1 MEEVPQVPQP
11 PASIKLLV
19 IDIDGTLLNPQGE
32 ITHQTLATVQAA
44 QQAGIVVTL
53 ATARRYFNTAQIAA
67 KVGLTGPPLIV
78 YDGALI
84 VQYPQAT
91 ILHARPIQAQI
102 AQQAVD
108 AMVYHGIQPVVHPAN
123 LREEVWT
130 GPAEFDN
137 PIQHIYFASFPERVH
152 RMPYHTLC
160 AGQADPLRV
169 VAFAEEEIIQTLM
182 PDIAALDCSWNSIK
196 RGSYDTAELV
206 VMDRGCSKASGV
218 CALAEMLNIPLQEV
232 MAIGDNNNDIEM
244 LRTVGWGVAMG
255 HSPEAVKASARAVTA
270 NNLEDGAAQ
279 AIERY
284 VLSPG
289 NQDITH
295 SPNGVGVRKG
305 MSLPWLDEPSR
316 SG

>member
-1 MEEVPQVPQP
+1 MDQAP
-11 PASIKLLV
+11 PAPSSVKLLV

-32 ITHQTLATVQAA
+32 ITPYTLATVQAA

-91 ILHARPIQAQI
+91 ILHARPVQAQI

-108 AMVYHGIQPVVHPAN
+108 VMVYHGIQPVVHPAD
-123 LREEVWT
+123 LGEEVWT
-130 GPAEFDN
+130 GPSEFDN
-137 PIQHIYFASFPERVH
+137 PIQHIYFSSFPDRVH
-152 RMPYHTLC
+152 RMPYHALC

-182 PDIAALDCSWNSIK
+182 PAIAALDCSWNTIK

-218 CALAEMLNIPLQEV
+218 SAIAEMLHILLQEV

-255 HSPEAVKASARAVTA
+255 QSPDGVKASAHAVTA
-270 NNLEDGAAQ
+270 SNWEDGAAL

-284 VLSPG
+284 ALSLK
-289 NQDITH
+289 QA
-295 SPNGVGVRKG
+295 
-305 MSLPWLDEPSR
+305 PSNSFNR
-316 SG
+316 ATCL